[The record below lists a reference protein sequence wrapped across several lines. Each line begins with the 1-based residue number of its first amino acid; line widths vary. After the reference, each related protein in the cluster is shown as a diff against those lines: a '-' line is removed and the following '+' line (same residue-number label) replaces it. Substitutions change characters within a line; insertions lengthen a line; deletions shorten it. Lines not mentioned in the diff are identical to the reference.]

1 MTTIQIVF
9 GILLLVMAAF
19 LVGIVLLQSG
29 KDSKLSGTIAGG
41 SDTFFGKSKSAG
53 KDKILS
59 MITAIVAVVFVVI
72 VVLMFIL
79 V

>member
-1 MTTIQIVF
+1 MLQIVLGVF
-9 GILLLVMAAF
+9 LLIMAIF
-19 LVGIVLLQSG
+19 LIVAVLMQSG

-41 SDTFFGKSKSAG
+41 ADTFFGKSKAAG

-59 MITAIVAVVFVVI
+59 IVTTVVAVVFVLT
-72 VVLMFIL
+72 VLVMFII

>member
-1 MTTIQIVF
+1 MLVFQIA
-9 GILLLVMAAF
+9 LLVMGVILTVA
-19 LVGIVLLQSG
+19 VLMQHG
-29 KDSKLSGTIAGG
+29 KSYGLSGTIAGG